1 MGQYVIVG
9 GRPLNPVNPYSER
22 LN

>member
-1 MGQYVIVG
+1 MGPYVIVG
-9 GRPLNPVNPYSER
+9 GRPLNLVNPYSER